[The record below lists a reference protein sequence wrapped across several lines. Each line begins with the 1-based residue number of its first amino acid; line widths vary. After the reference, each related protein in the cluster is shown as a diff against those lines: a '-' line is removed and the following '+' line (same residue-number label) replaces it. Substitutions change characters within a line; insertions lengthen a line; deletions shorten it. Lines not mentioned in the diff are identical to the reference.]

1 MTLRAIGL
9 GLALV
14 MMILALFHLAG
25 PWFFL
30 DGRRLFQI
38 NFAAGAGLGLL
49 LGLVI
54 HRLIRVPSKDATAA
68 MALAAIPGMLI
79 MAAIGSH
86 FAVFFPRLDPALDKV
101 FGSLML
107 WFYGFSLAGA
117 LWTARKAPSSIRI
130 SGRTH
135 A

>member
-1 MTLRAIGL
+1 MPLTFKSLGL
-9 GLALV
+9 GFGLTAA
-14 MMILALFHLAG
+14 IFALFHFAG

-30 DGRRLFQI
+30 DGRRPFQL
-38 NFAAGAGLGLL
+38 NFTAGAALGLGLGLL
-49 LGLVI
+49 IDRIL
-54 HRLIRVPSKDATAA
+54 RVSRKSAIQA
-68 MALAAIPGMLI
+68 MALVAVPGMMI

-117 LWTARKAPSSIRI
+117 LWVARRA
-130 SGRTH
+130 
-135 A
+135 